1 MRQQSNGRMSKA
13 AIGLMVVFFIGAL
26 AFVMAPEEVCAETA
40 TAGSWQELQNELGTL
55 DNTTIQ
61 LSEYC
66 AAAENDTCLILPEGR
81 NITLDLNGK
90 MINRNRSNG
99 DWSNLENGVVMKV
112 YGTLEIT
119 DSQGGGVITGG
130 YGQSGACEVS
140 GGSLTVK
147 GGTITGN
154 FAYGG
159 ATVNVV
165 NNGTFTLDGG
175 SISQN
180 RSDGCGGVS
189 INNGYFEMLSGEI
202 KNNESYYVSAVNIKK
217 GTFVMQGG
225 KISNNTGEAYWPKS
239 INAQVALDNE
249 NAVFELNGGTIEGTG
264 VHTED
269 PSYNNSAGVMLG
281 SGTLKLSGEPVFHCK
296 DYADL
301 YLAEGITID
310 VTGELGDELS
320 LNVLTEEKP
329 EEDSLV
335 TVTNGLESSGDIFN
349 FSSYEEYGVGENDDG
364 EAVFGIP
371 AEKIIYKAGIG
382 TGNDVVRRGIKDWS
396 YSLPDCLFTPP
407 DGMEFTGWK
416 FWLQPAVHEPGETF
430 DLTREERITAQY
442 ECMEHEWMEPEYEW
456 SNDNSTVTAKH
467 TCSVDYKTETE
478 TVPVTLEVDEPTCEE
493 GGLKTWTTEEFEN
506 EDFEEQTKTEDLDAL
521 GHSWGAWKVTKKANA
536 LTKGLKQ
543 RVCAHDSSHVQKQ
556 TIPATGV
563 SGTLMT
569 KMTTK
574 GSKGLKVSWTKVK
587 GAEGYDIFF
596 APCNVG
602 SKQIPCKKVK
612 TIIGNKTFSW
622 TKKGLKKQT
631 AYKVYVKAFAA
642 KDGKKTYIRT
652 SPTMHAFASG
662 YDKKCTNAKAVTL
675 KKTAVALKKGKTYTI
690 KANVTKLKPKKKLM
704 AKGHAAK
711 LRYLSSNKKIA
722 TVSKS
727 GKIIAKAKG
736 TCIIYAYAHNGL
748 RKGIKVTVK

>member
-1 MRQQSNGRMSKA
+1 MRQQCNDRISRA
-13 AIGLMVVFFIGAL
+13 TVLMVVFFMGMLAFAL
-26 AFVMAPEEVCAETA
+26 APEKVCAEPESVS
-40 TAGSWQELQNELGTL
+40 SWQELQSKLDSLNDVTIELG
-55 DNTTIQ
+55 DN
-61 LSEYC
+61 C
-66 AAAENDTCLILPEGR
+66 VAAESDSYLILGKGKT
-81 NITLDLNGK
+81 ITLDLNGHTLD
-90 MINRNRSNG
+90 RNAPKHYS
-99 DWSNLENGVVMKV
+99 SALEMRQGAVMKV
-112 YGTLEIT
+112 CGTLKII
-119 DSQGGGVITGG
+119 DSKGGGVIKGG
-130 YGQSGACEVS
+130 FGHAGACEVS
-140 GGSLTVK
+140 GGSLTMTGGMITENLAYG
-147 GGTITGN
+147 GGTILITD
-154 FAYGG
+154 
-159 ATVNVV
+159 
-165 NNGTFTLDGG
+165 NGTFTMDGG
-175 SISQN
+175 SIYQN
-180 RSDGCGGVS
+180 QADAAGGVYVS
-189 INNGYFEMLSGEI
+189 KGRFELLRGEI
-202 KNNESYYVSAVNIKK
+202 KSNQSYQFGAVEIGN
-217 GTFVMQGG
+217 GTFVMRGG
-225 KISNNTGEAYWPKS
+225 EISENTGTGFVPANNR
-239 INAQVALDNE
+239 NAQVVNGNE
-249 NAVFELNGGTIEGTG
+249 SSIFELSGGNIKGSGEGAC
-264 VHTED
+264 VVI
-269 PSYNNSAGVMLG
+269 A
-281 SGTLKLSGEPVFHCK
+281 SGTLKLSGEPVFNCI
-296 DYADL
+296 DYADI
-301 YLAEGITID
+301 YLAERKTID
-310 VTGELGDELS
+310 VTGELGDALS
-320 LNVLTEEKP
+320 LNVLTEETP
-329 EEDSLV
+329 EEGNPV
-335 TVTNGLESSGDIFN
+335 TITSGLESNGDIFN

-416 FWLQPAVHEPGETF
+416 FWLQLAVHEPGETF

-442 ECMEHEWMEPEYEW
+442 ECLEHEWMEPEYEW

-478 TVPVTLEVDEPTCEE
+478 TVPVTLDVDEPTCEE

-521 GHSWGAWKVTKKANA
+521 GHDWGAWTVTKKANA

-543 RVCAHDSSHVQKQ
+543 RICAHDSAHVQKQ

-602 SKQIPCKKVK
+602 SKQTQCKKVK
-612 TIIGNKTFSW
+612 TIKGNKTFSW
-622 TKKGLKKQT
+622 TKTGLKKQT

-652 SPTMHAFASG
+652 SPTMHAFTTG
-662 YDKKCTNAKAVTL
+662 YDKKCTNAKAVTV
-675 KKTAVALKKGKTYTI
+675 KKTKVALKKGKTCTI

-711 LRYLSSNKKIA
+711 LRYLSSNTKIA

-748 RKGIKVTVK
+748 RKNIKVTVK